1 MMHLYSAGRPEP
13 LAARLAKVMADER
26 LDPMTPEW
34 LAVPSDGMR
43 RWLTLEL
50 ARHLGN
56 SGPDRAD
63 GIAANIE
70 RAYPGTLR
78 SLVLNAG
85 RSDAKGDPWSIER
98 LVWSVLAVAEQRRG
112 DPELSAFLALPDGA
126 SRFAKARR
134 VADLF
139 DRYHLHRPG
148 MIRAWAAGRIVD
160 GTRGAIADHETW
172 QPYLWTLVRA

>member
-70 RAYPGTLR
+70 RAYPSTLR
-78 SLVLNAG
+78 SRVLNAE
-85 RSDAKGDPWSIER
+85 RADPRADPWTVS
-98 LVWSVLAVAEQRRG
+98 
-112 DPELSAFLALPDGA
+112 
-126 SRFAKARR
+126 
-134 VADLF
+134 
-139 DRYHLHRPG
+139 YTHL
-148 MIRAWAAGRIVD
+148 RA
-160 GTRGAIADHETW
+160 HETD
-172 QPYLWTLVRA
+172 